1 MLAAVDVGAELA
13 AFFLEL
19 ADAGEREDLEAAA
32 VGEDRTVPAV
42 ELVQAAC
49 CPDDVKTWAQ
59 VEVIGVSEDNLC
71 HDLLLEFL
79 EVDALH
85 ASYGSYGHEDWGLDL
100 SVVGGDD
107 ACTRIAC
114 FICYL

>member
-1 MLAAVDVGAELA
+1 MPVS
-13 AFFLEL
+13 
-19 ADAGEREDLEAAA
+19 EDLEAAA

-42 ELVQAAC
+42 ELVQSAC

-59 VEVIGVSEDNLC
+59 VEVIGVSKDNLC